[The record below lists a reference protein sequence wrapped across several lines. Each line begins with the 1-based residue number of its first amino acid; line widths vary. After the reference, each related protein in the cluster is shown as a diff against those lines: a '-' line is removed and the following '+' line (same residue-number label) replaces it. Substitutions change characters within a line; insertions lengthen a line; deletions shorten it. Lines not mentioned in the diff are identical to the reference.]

1 MLNYYRKITYIYEC
15 ANGITDRGSGFIKT
29 EIRDG
34 KGLITLE
41 FRNLNANSGEK
52 LSAGYYTVNDEGT
65 KICFFVEMIPESRN
79 VRLCH
84 EFNPQDMEGVE
95 LGDIAGIAIRIND
108 TYYAAQ
114 WKDEEFNENR
124 AEIVNSL
131 KAPIV
136 IPEKKELE
144 SQEIPD
150 FLKTKKKT
158 INRNM
163 SRNRNSYVRINDWK
177 ELFKRYEEVFP
188 FDDDNIHSLVE
199 LSFDDLKY
207 LPKTCLNAQNNSFLL
222 HGLFVHSHILI
233 GKVKCR
239 RKEKVYALLV
249 PGIYDS
255 GERVMAAMFGFDNF
269 KKGKRDGED
278 NRQFGYWYSLFR
290 DEDQVT

>member
-15 ANGITDRGSGFIKT
+15 ANGITDRGCGFIKT
-29 EIRDG
+29 EIKDG
-34 KGLITLE
+34 KGLVTIE
-41 FRNLNANSGEK
+41 FSGANSREK
-52 LSAGYYTVNDEGT
+52 LSAGYYTINDVGA
-65 KICFFVEMIPESRN
+65 KVCFFMEKIPECRN
-79 VRLCH
+79 VKMCH

-95 LGDIAGIAIRIND
+95 LKDIAGIVIKIND

-114 WKDEEFNENR
+114 WNDEIFNENK
-124 AEIVNSL
+124 AEIVDSL

-136 IPEKKELE
+136 VPEKKELE

-150 FLKTKKKT
+150 FLKTRKKISDKDVSQDRK
-158 INRNM
+158 N
-163 SRNRNSYVRINDWK
+163 YVRINDWK
-177 ELFKRYEEVFP
+177 ELFRKYDEVFP
-188 FDDDNIHSLVE
+188 FEDDNIQSLVE

-239 RKEKVYALLV
+239 KKEKVYALLV

-278 NRQFGYWYSLFR
+278 NRQFGYWYSFFR
-290 DEDQVT
+290 DEE